1 MQRTCINSD
10 SFPYVRMDCL
20 KEYVTEV
27 NDILDPELCR
37 WEYPRPLTREGKI
50 VYY

>member
-20 KEYVTEV
+20 KDYITEV
-27 NDILDPELCR
+27 NDNYTGP
-37 WEYPRPLTREGKI
+37 
-50 VYY
+50 